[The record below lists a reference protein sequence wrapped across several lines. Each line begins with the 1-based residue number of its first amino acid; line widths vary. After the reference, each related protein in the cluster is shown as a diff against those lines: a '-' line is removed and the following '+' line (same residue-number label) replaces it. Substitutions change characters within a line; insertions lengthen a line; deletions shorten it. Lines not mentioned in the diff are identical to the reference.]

1 MFPRSER
8 MWPGV
13 MMNTQMRGKTQ
24 NHMAPTGPV
33 QTLPVY
39 RAVDFCVRNGI
50 NLGEPIGHAD
60 EIELA
65 DAYCLKKTAKRDR
78 LSIAVDETGLSI
90 AANSQLGQTGA
101 ELHLDCMATFMAG
114 SGATVEALILIET
127 DATGLI
133 EDTYL
138 LPFAPIDP
146 DIEYV
151 LVKID
156 RDGARARL
164 AEVACV
170 AFTQGTRITLA
181 NGLQKPIE
189 ELAVGDRVLTRD
201 HGPREIRWIGQQTVR
216 ATGAFAPIVIKQG
229 ALNNEHDLIVSPN
242 HRIFIYQRRDHARAG
257 RAEVLVK
264 AKLLVNG
271 VNVVQTEGGFVD
283 YFQLLFDSHEIIYAE
298 GIAAESMFVDGQVRS
313 ALPADIQA
321 RIRTT
326 HAFAESPRAFELH
339 DGMLEPSVAAELLRS
354 ASAN

>member
-1 MFPRSER
+1 
-8 MWPGV
+8 
-13 MMNTQMRGKTQ
+13 MMNTQTRGKTQ
-24 NHMAPTGPV
+24 NHVAPTGPV
-33 QTLPVY
+33 HTLPVY
-39 RAVDFCVRNGI
+39 RAADFCVTNGI
-50 NLGEPIGHAD
+50 NLGDPIGHAD

-65 DAYCLKKTAKRDR
+65 DAYCLKKPTKRAR
-78 LSIAVDETGLSI
+78 LSIVADETGLNI
-90 AANSQLGQTGA
+90 AANSQLGRTGA
-101 ELHLDCMATFMAG
+101 ELHLDCVATFMGG

-127 DATGLI
+127 DTTGLI

-138 LPFAPIDP
+138 LPFAPIVP
-146 DIEYV
+146 EIEYV

-156 RDGARARL
+156 RDSTRARL

-170 AFTQGTRITLA
+170 AFTRGTRITLA

-201 HGPREIRWIGQQTVR
+201 HGPQDVRWIGQQTVR

-271 VNVVQTEGGFVD
+271 VNVIQSEGGFVD

-298 GIAAESMFVDGQVRS
+298 GIAAESMFVDGHVRS
-313 ALPADIQA
+313 SLPTDIQA
-321 RIRTT
+321 RISTS
-326 HAFAESPRAFELH
+326 HAFAETPRAFELH
-339 DGMLEPSVAAELLRS
+339 DGMLEPAVAADLLRS